1 MNGTKWGRVD
11 VMTLVS
17 YVDAT
22 GTNKADV
29 LATDRGG
36 SIKVCAKMGTH
47 RTTPPIRRFYIS
59 GFAQNSNCVWATV
72 RPRSPTPRQALI
84 HGK

>member
-47 RTTPPIRRFYIS
+47 RTTPPFAAFIFLDLRRTLIVS
-59 GFAQNSNCVWATV
+59 GQ
-72 RPRSPTPRQALI
+72 P
-84 HGK
+84 